1 MRYMTY
7 LPCPHSHFLRYRP
20 HFEQFFMPTANLDP
34 KSSPTPSPNINQP
47 LTAHP
52 AKPSRWQL
60 AYDTIMMVAIVL
72 DLLLMGFDA
81 LMLSSFMAKIASWL
95 GFLDSI
101 ISYQQGWHEPL
112 KVAGGLFTIFLIAEL
127 LVRWLI
133 AIAQKRYYRWF
144 FFPFVHWYEVLGCAP
159 QLRALRLL
167 RVGVIGYRLHE
178 LGYKV
183 LPASWLATIKFYY
196 QMIMEEISD
205 RVILTAIDNIRTEI
219 SNTDGHLVKNIIDK
233 HRDDIQKVIV
243 EVLQQEA
250 TPLLQS
256 TPANPA
262 IFAKPLAEQV
272 GIAIQQA
279 LTDTPELHRILRL
292 IPIAG
297 SLIENQMH
305 SIGQHIGEN
314 LTLSLTTNLTK
325 PQTLTLMYEEIAKS
339 LVQIDVTSPALEKLV
354 SDIIDDSLTSLANQV
369 RIQQWKHQIR

>member
-47 LTAHP
+47 LTTHP

-60 AYDTIMMVAIVL
+60 AYDIIMMVAIVL

-81 LMLSSFMAKIASWL
+81 LMLSSFMAKIANWL
-95 GFLDSI
+95 GFADSI
-101 ISYQQGWHEPL
+101 VSYQQGWHEPL
-112 KVAGGLFTIFLIAEL
+112 KVAGGLFTIFLVAEL

-167 RVGVIGYRLHE
+167 RVGVIGYRLHK

-219 SNTDGHLVKNIIDK
+219 SNADGHLVKNIIDK

-297 SLIENQMH
+297 SLIESQMH

-354 SDIIDDSLTSLANQV
+354 SDIIDDSLTSLTNQV

>member
-1 MRYMTY
+1 
-7 LPCPHSHFLRYRP
+7 
-20 HFEQFFMPTANLDP
+20 MPTANLDP
-34 KSSPTPSPNINQP
+34 KSSPTPSSNISQP
-47 LTAHP
+47 LAAHP

-72 DLLLMGFDA
+72 DLLLMGFDT
-81 LMLSSFMAKIASWL
+81 LMLSSFMAKIANWL
-95 GFLDSI
+95 GFVDSI
-101 ISYQQGWHEPL
+101 VSYQQGWHEPL
-112 KVAGGLFTIFLIAEL
+112 KVAGGLFTIFLVAEL
-127 LVRWLI
+127 VVRWLI
-133 AIAQKRYYRWF
+133 AIVQKRYYRWF

-219 SNTDGHLVKNIIDK
+219 SNADGHLVKNIIDK

-256 TPANPA
+256 T
-262 IFAKPLAEQV
+262 EQV

-297 SLIENQMH
+297 SLIESQMH

-354 SDIIDDSLTSLANQV
+354 RDIIEDSLTSLANQF